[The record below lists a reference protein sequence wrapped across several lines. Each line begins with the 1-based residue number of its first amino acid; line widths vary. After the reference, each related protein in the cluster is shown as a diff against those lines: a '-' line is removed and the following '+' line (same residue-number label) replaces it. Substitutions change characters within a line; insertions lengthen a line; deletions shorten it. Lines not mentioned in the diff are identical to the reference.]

1 MLEATRP
8 FLKPA
13 LATIRDHLDK
23 NSSDPVIQNTFK
35 GFCRMHTDKDLPSM
49 FGGASEHANNTIR
62 LEPRT
67 ADDCIDKISTHSN
80 MDASNLNSNLDRL
93 KREMTTLA
101 GKHKSAMNEVNTR
114 SSANSEDLNHI
125 DGVYKSV
132 EKDLM
137 LKASN
142 LEVEAAVLNDKIVQ
156 LTSHVITANAS
167 LTKKS
172 EDGRT
177 QSNTER
183 AAGKRKRDVQDT
195 EE

>member
-1 MLEATRP
+1 
-8 FLKPA
+8 
-13 LATIRDHLDK
+13 
-23 NSSDPVIQNTFK
+23 
-35 GFCRMHTDKDLPSM
+35 
-49 FGGASEHANNTIR
+49 
-62 LEPRT
+62 
-67 ADDCIDKISTHSN
+67 